1 MKGKRMLAT
10 LLAAMIACGSV
21 ATTAS
26 AVSAAETTAM
36 VAAQAV
42 SASNVL
48 PTDVRTPSSGC
59 MLVGIQGDFIAD
71 SKAALKRINEIR
83 YEACKEGVTNPS
95 TGKRLTVKIIFPL
108 NGHPIWSTSLVFV
121 Q

>member
-26 AVSAAETTAM
+26 VVSAAETTAM

-48 PTDVRTPSSGC
+48 PTDVTTPVSYTHLPRKSYPIAGGKSSAMRT
-59 MLVGIQGDFIAD
+59 
-71 SKAALKRINEIR
+71 
-83 YEACKEGVTNPS
+83 
-95 TGKRLTVKIIFPL
+95 
-108 NGHPIWSTSLVFV
+108 
-121 Q
+121 

>member
-26 AVSAAETTAM
+26 VVSAAETTAM

-48 PTDVRTPSSGC
+48 PTDVTTPSSGR

-83 YEACKEGVTNPS
+83 YEA
-95 TGKRLTVKIIFPL
+95 
-108 NGHPIWSTSLVFV
+108 
-121 Q
+121 